1 MGWVR
6 FAAQRVCRDRC
17 AAAKCAGREALRW
30 RGKWN
35 ARGGMFAL
43 ALVLASVAGEPAARR
58 APRQADPVTL
68 RFAADQGITAPA
80 AGDAEVGAARALALA
95 AAGEPS
101 VEAVRQAVET
111 RCALELERFGSFGR
125 RARLA
130 AWLPRLTAEF
140 EHAERWTRVVGLT
153 GSAEA
158 DYLRLSPGNQMGLR
172 AVWDLDRLV
181 FSRDELAAAETAAR
195 LARLRDEEV
204 ERATR
209 LYFHRLR
216 LKVDLALAPPAEAR
230 GRAGAELELAQATAE
245 LDALT
250 GGLYTRGSSPGQRG
264 GP

>member
-1 MGWVR
+1 MV
-6 FAAQRVCRDRC
+6 
-17 AAAKCAGREALRW
+17 
-30 RGKWN
+30 
-35 ARGGMFAL
+35 AL
-43 ALVLASVAGEPAARR
+43 ALVLAAVAGETAARR
-58 APRQADPVTL
+58 APRHADPATP
-68 RFAADQGITAPA
+68 RSARADPGIAAPA

-101 VEAVRQAVET
+101 VEAVQQAVAA
-111 RCALELERFGSFGR
+111 RHSRELERLGSLGR

-130 AWLPRLTAEF
+130 AWLPRLSADF
-140 EHAERWTRVVGLT
+140 ERSERWTRVVGLT
-153 GSAEA
+153 GSAET

-181 FSRDELAAAETAAR
+181 FSRDELAAAEGAAR

-216 LKVDLALAPPAEAR
+216 LKVDLALAPPGEAR
-230 GRAGAELELAQATAE
+230 GRAAAQLDLEQATAE

-250 GGLYTRGSSPGQRG
+250 GGLFARGRSP
-264 GP
+264 